1 VVGVDELTAE
11 IRSALLRLVAEVCLR
26 EHDTCQRLGLG
37 GTDVR
42 FLTLL
47 DIYGPLTPGRLATL
61 TGLTTGSV
69 TGVIDRL
76 ERAGYVSRRRDEADR
91 RKVRVVPVPEAV
103 ARLAAERRD
112 ILDLLE
118 AVLARRNRDEL
129 VVIAGFVDEIV
140 ERYDEGRAAR
150 DRTDPGRA
158 VDGQLGRGPRR
169 GADRPGHGP
178 R

>member
-1 VVGVDELTAE
+1 VDELTAE
-11 IRSALLRLVAEVCLR
+11 IRTAVLRLVAEVCLR
-26 EHDTCQRLGLG
+26 EHGTYQRLGLG

-76 ERAGYVSRRRDEADR
+76 ERAGYVERRRDDADR
-91 RKVRVVPVPEAV
+91 RKVRVVPAPEAL
-103 ARLAAERRD
+103 ARLTAERRD
-112 ILDLLE
+112 IVDLIETTLSKRDPTE
-118 AVLARRNRDEL
+118 LAVIADFLGEVAGKYDDSRGRDRSERNRTADEQ
-129 VVIAGFVDEIV
+129 V
-140 ERYDEGRAAR
+140 R
-150 DRTDPGRA
+150 
-158 VDGQLGRGPRR
+158 RGPLR
-169 GADRPGHGP
+169 DVDPEEHGP